1 MTSPNFG
8 VSKIEQRGDLLPSKF
23 AQVHKNTASFSIEDY
38 RDFQGVQMS
47 QIARPT
53 TPGVY
58 DPKALTAME
67 MAFDVAL
74 DAFPDKDRSEARIRR
89 ELALLIIYLADQ
101 GETDPTRLSRS
112 ALVRMMKRGDDLS
125 LAARIFGFR
134 LIANQPLWPI

>member
-1 MTSPNFG
+1 
-8 VSKIEQRGDLLPSKF
+8 
-23 AQVHKNTASFSIEDY
+23 
-38 RDFQGVQMS
+38 MS
-47 QIARPT
+47 QVARPT

-58 DPKALTAME
+58 DPKALTAMG

-101 GETDPTRLSRS
+101 GETDPTRLSRL

-125 LAARIFGFR
+125 LAARVFGFR
-134 LIANQPLWPI
+134 LVANQPLWPF